1 MVDRLSKVETDLY
14 SPSGNGQGLVSKVEL
29 LEKKIQQQP
38 KPSSGLGSGATATGL
53 QKQVAQLQATNQVL
67 IGFAAKLQNQNNHL
81 QNELYIQKDRQNILN
96 LLLGGVS
103 YIEGGTCKD
112 EVLAFYHDILKMT
125 SVKEQDIVKAYRKT
139 QPRSYEEEIKK
150 DQTTTKIQVN
160 APGLMFVHLSTETIR
175 DTTIAKAR
183 SLAGQRDA
191 THNFK
196 YFASAM
202 ECEAVKATKEKHRH
216 RIEKLLKDNETK
228 EHKNRDTFHFHGARL
243 LINGK
248 PFQDQISTPTY
259 AEVADHMTY
268 QFDEIKAIQLLEVEQ
283 PHLEEGNISHVYAV
297 RARKMDT
304 VWLAYSKVF
313 MAQPRASHI
322 MMAYRLGAHQG
333 ACDDGE
339 YKAGAKILRAMH
351 AKKAKNCALFITREI
366 SEDATRQLGASHF
379 TTISNLVDNTLDLL
393 SQNATHSLQ
402 NSPTTTPSK

>member
-1 MVDRLSKVETDLY
+1 MTNPLKPTSNKNSNAKLTGSQSTSQAGRNQHQTRAVVKESQGLETTGESDDIDNEVETLPQTPQSPVRSPPPGADFETRVDVALANLEHNSNILTLALLGNEKEKVAGVVDRLSKVETDLY

-38 KPSSGLGSGATATGL
+38 KPSSGLGSGATPTGL
-53 QKQVAQLQATNQVL
+53 QKQVTQLQATNQVL
-67 IGFAAKLQNQNNHL
+67 IGFAAKLQNQNSHL

-160 APGLMFVHLSTETIR
+160 VPGLMFVRLSTETIR

-202 ECEAVKATKEKHRH
+202 ECEAVKATKEKTGTGLRSCS
-216 RIEKLLKDNETK
+216 KTMKQ
-228 EHKNRDTFHFHGARL
+228 KN
-243 LINGK
+243 
-248 PFQDQISTPTY
+248 
-259 AEVADHMTY
+259 
-268 QFDEIKAIQLLEVEQ
+268 IKTE
-283 PHLEEGNISHVYAV
+283 
-297 RARKMDT
+297 
-304 VWLAYSKVF
+304 
-313 MAQPRASHI
+313 
-322 MMAYRLGAHQG
+322 
-333 ACDDGE
+333 
-339 YKAGAKILRAMH
+339 
-351 AKKAKNCALFITREI
+351 
-366 SEDATRQLGASHF
+366 
-379 TTISNLVDNTLDLL
+379 
-393 SQNATHSLQ
+393 
-402 NSPTTTPSK
+402 TPSAFMGHGCSSMVNPFKTKSRHPPMQKLQTT